1 MRYFMINFKAQ
12 TLEAVSNP
20 SMVESF
26 IYFGSIYFPSYS
38 GIQNIIKSS
47 NSRKLDTDTIVI
59 TNIFEFKSENDYN
72 NFKS

>member
-12 TLEAVSNP
+12 TLETVSNP
-20 SMVESF
+20 GMVESF
-26 IYFGSIYFPSYS
+26 IYFGSVNFPSYS
-38 GIQNIIKSS
+38 GIMNIIKSS
-47 NSRKLDTDTIVI
+47 NSRKLDTDTIVV